1 MNNGKKKK
9 VKNEKQKEKQSETQ
23 KSKQRERIGQEVLV
37 LFGPIFIMFCEWW
50 SEKVKKLP

>member
-1 MNNGKKKK
+1 MNNGKKKL
-9 VKNEKQKEKQSETQ
+9 KNEKQKQKQSETQ
-23 KSKQRERIGQEVLV
+23 KSKQRERIGQEVWV

>member
-1 MNNGKKKK
+1 MEKKKK
-9 VKNEKQKEKQSETQ
+9 VKNEKQKQSETQ